1 MPGRKAELEGK
12 GQGNATALTKF
23 RAQSCF
29 FWETT
34 LYKRHLCISGK
45 SSINTLHIN
54 GTVSGE
60 LLVLLSQQ
68 ETEKEQQQKGRGPT
82 CQGVQ
87 DFLFPDSVEVTR
99 LGSGGLFDLKLLGV
113 HLVRHR
119 FAPIRRKLS
128 WCPWW
133 ISLECLL
140 YARHYIQL
148 MRLPMRMFLR
158 NPCKHNP

>member
-1 MPGRKAELEGK
+1 MPQLSPNLEHRAAFSGRLHF
-12 GQGNATALTKF
+12 TKDTSASQENQVLIHYILM
-23 RAQSCF
+23 AQ
-29 FWETT
+29 
-34 LYKRHLCISGK
+34 
-45 SSINTLHIN
+45 
-54 GTVSGE
+54 
-60 LLVLLSQQ
+60 
-68 ETEKEQQQKGRGPT
+68 
-82 CQGVQ
+82 CQGRCWYC
-87 DFLFPDSVEVTR
+87 FPSKRQKRNSSRKVGAQLAKVYKIFSFQDSVEVTR